1 MASFSFNAA
10 DVAPAETFDV
20 IPAGEYHGQ
29 VIASD
34 LRATKSGTGQYIWL
48 EQEILDGQYK
58 GRKLWTTLNI
68 INSNATAVD
77 IAARQLSALCH
88 AVGEIDVSDTDQLH
102 FKPMLMVVK
111 VVPKTEQ
118 YAAKNEVSGY
128 KPGPGMVAVSKPS
141 APAQPARPPVGQYTQ
156 APPVAVAAVAKVA
169 PWNRAKVA

>member
-1 MASFSFNAA
+1 MATFQFNAA
-10 DVAPAETFDV
+10 DVEPAESFDV

-48 EQEILDGQYK
+48 EQEIIEGDYK

-68 INSNATAVD
+68 INHNATAVD

-88 AVGEIDVSDTDQLH
+88 SVGEIDVSDTEQLH

-111 VVPKTEQ
+111 VVPKTER

-128 KPGPGMVAVSKPS
+128 KAAGGAAASARTTPGAASVSHTAATVARPVS
-141 APAQPARPPVGQYTQ
+141 APN
-156 APPVAVAAVAKVA
+156 APKSA
-169 PWNRAKVA
+169 PWNRTKAA

>member
-68 INSNATAVD
+68 INSNETAVD

-128 KPGPGMVAVSKPS
+128 KPSGGTTQVASSRPATATSQVMRPSNS
-141 APAQPARPPVGQYTQ
+141 AP
-156 APPVAVAAVAKVA
+156 VAAATAAKVA
-169 PWNRAKVA
+169 PWMNRPRVA